1 MSAAVGLPMVLSID
15 TSVAFLMRVKG
26 VMISGM

>member
-26 VMISGM
+26 MIVF